1 MIIVYHGSDANFN
14 KFSFKKMGTSSGT
27 TGAGFG
33 LYFSDSKADAMAYGN
48 YIYTCQLELKNN
60 LSNTQVTLDKK
71 MLKNILDKLALTD
84 HSYYQAFDDNE
95 QQAINSLLKFNDSDT
110 DIIGDIINGAG
121 CRDEML
127 KVLSQYG
134 YTHTIDNDSPELK
147 TITHYVV
154 YDLNAIKIMDKENI
168 KTIQ

>member
-33 LYFSDSKADAMAYGN
+33 LYFSDSKSDAMAYGDN
-48 YIYTCQLELKNN
+48 IYTCQLELKNN
-60 LSNTQVTLDKK
+60 LSNDKITLDKK
-71 MLKNILDKLALTD
+71 MLKNILDKLVLSD
-84 HSYYQAFDDNE
+84 NSYYQNYDNE

-110 DIIGDIINGAG
+110 EIIGDIINGAG
-121 CRDEML
+121 CRDAML
-127 KVLSQYG
+127 EVLSSYG
-134 YTHTIDNDSPELK
+134 YTHTIDKDSPELK
-147 TITHYVV
+147 TIIHYVV

-168 KTIQ
+168 KTLQ